1 MLTSNFVLGF
11 ILQGV
16 LTMKGLMDRCMARE
30 ELIGRLKEKAKAA
43 EVEHNELKALW
54 EVQVKKLDLTRKTL
68 EETEN

>member
-1 MLTSNFVLGF
+1 
-11 ILQGV
+11 
-16 LTMKGLMDRCMARE
+16 MKGLMDRCMARE